1 MAVIINNKHMSHI
14 TTRGISQP
22 GMAALGFLTGFLI
35 SLMIYF
41 VVWLIKR
48 RRLGINRHYS
58 MYFWS
63 SSRSP
68 LYFNFARTFLPRL
81 FFFRI
86 FRICVKAKQKPS
98 TPSNQCFTTLA
109 ISKRPVAC
117 TAVRQLSGI
126 TQTIFG
132 SLAFITL
139 IFVIQS
145 VLK

>member
-14 TTRGISQP
+14 TTRGISEP

-35 SLMIYF
+35 SLMVYF

-81 FFFRI
+81 FFSGSSESVSRRSKSQAHHQI
-86 FRICVKAKQKPS
+86 NALPHWQ
-98 TPSNQCFTTLA
+98 LA
-109 ISKRPVAC
+109 SDLLLV
-117 TAVRQLSGI
+117 QL
-126 TQTIFG
+126 
-132 SLAFITL
+132 
-139 IFVIQS
+139 
-145 VLK
+145 